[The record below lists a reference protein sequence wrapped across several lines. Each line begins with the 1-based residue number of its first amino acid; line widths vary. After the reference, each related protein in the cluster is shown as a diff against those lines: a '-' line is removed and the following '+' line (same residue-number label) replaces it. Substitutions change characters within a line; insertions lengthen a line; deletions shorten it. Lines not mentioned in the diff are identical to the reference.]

1 MENRHLSEE
10 QKRTIEESVRN
21 ILAAL
26 GDDPDREGL
35 VDTPERVARMYDE
48 VFEGMRYTNEEIA
61 RMFDRCF
68 EEPSSGEMVLVK
80 NMDAFS
86 YCEHHLALMYNMKI
100 SVAYLPKTK
109 VIGLSKVARI
119 ADMVCKRL
127 QLQERITSDI
137 AQIMQ
142 LVLGTEDVLVHIE
155 GEHSCMMGHLRR
167 MRRCAQ
173 KYSASYKRIKQLICI
188 TDRRKWYI
196 GGAPV
201 CAGKT
206 ESHGKRKS
214 PQQRQSSRKP
224 PQFTQFTSQLIAQKL
239 S

>member
-86 YCEHHLALMYNMKI
+86 
-100 SVAYLPKTK
+100 
-109 VIGLSKVARI
+109 
-119 ADMVCKRL
+119 
-127 QLQERITSDI
+127 
-137 AQIMQ
+137 
-142 LVLGTEDVLVHIE
+142 
-155 GEHSCMMGHLRR
+155 
-167 MRRCAQ
+167 
-173 KYSASYKRIKQLICI
+173 
-188 TDRRKWYI
+188 
-196 GGAPV
+196 
-201 CAGKT
+201 
-206 ESHGKRKS
+206 
-214 PQQRQSSRKP
+214 
-224 PQFTQFTSQLIAQKL
+224 
-239 S
+239 

>member
-21 ILAAL
+21 LLAGSF

-127 QLQERITSDI
+127 RLQERITSDI

-142 LVLGTEDVLVHIE
+142 LVLGTEDVLVHI
-155 GEHSCMMGHLRR
+155 
-167 MRRCAQ
+167 
-173 KYSASYKRIKQLICI
+173 
-188 TDRRKWYI
+188 
-196 GGAPV
+196 
-201 CAGKT
+201 
-206 ESHGKRKS
+206 
-214 PQQRQSSRKP
+214 
-224 PQFTQFTSQLIAQKL
+224 
-239 S
+239 